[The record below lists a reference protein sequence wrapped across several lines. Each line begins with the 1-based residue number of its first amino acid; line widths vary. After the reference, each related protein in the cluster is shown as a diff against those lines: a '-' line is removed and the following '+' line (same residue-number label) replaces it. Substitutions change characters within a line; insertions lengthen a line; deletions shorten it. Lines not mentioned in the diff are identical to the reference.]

1 MVNKYIFIVA
11 LFTIARGWKQ
21 LKCPSTG
28 EWINKMGYIH
38 TREYH
43 TALKRKETLMQ
54 ATTQINL
61 ENSMLREIKGQILY
75 DSIYEILLL
84 LFICYIPV
92 QLFTTPWVAG
102 LLCPSLSPGVCS
114 NSCLLSWWCHPTIS
128 SSLIPF
134 SSCPQSFP
142 GSVFSNESDPY

>member
-1 MVNKYIFIVA
+1 MVQTLWKTVWQLLPKLNTELPFNSAVPLVGIDPPELKVGSPRDICTPTFIVA

-84 LFICYIPV
+84 LFIC
-92 QLFTTPWVAG
+92 
-102 LLCPSLSPGVCS
+102 
-114 NSCLLSWWCHPTIS
+114 
-128 SSLIPF
+128 
-134 SSCPQSFP
+134 
-142 GSVFSNESDPY
+142 